1 MIDFEA
7 SFCIHVVD
15 VNSDRA
21 SKEGVLLDRT
31 GIRNLRRRP
40 TLRLVSE
47 WLVGCENVLHVFSVL
62 TF

>member
-1 MIDFEA
+1 M
-7 SFCIHVVD
+7 VD

-40 TLRLVSE
+40 PLRLVSE
-47 WLVGCENVLHVFSVL
+47 WLVACENVLHVFSVL